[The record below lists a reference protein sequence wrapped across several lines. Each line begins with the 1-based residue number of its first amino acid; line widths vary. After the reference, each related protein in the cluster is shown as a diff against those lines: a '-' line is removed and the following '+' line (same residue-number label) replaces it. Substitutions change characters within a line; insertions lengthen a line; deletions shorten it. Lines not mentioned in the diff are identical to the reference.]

1 MRAIAWFP
9 FYGQFP
15 AALSCRN
22 HPGFL
27 APVAHQL
34 EYLVARL
41 LVYPTGWQSAW
52 GTKDIPQSLAHDV
65 ARRPL
70 AWRELDIRYLG
81 RTSRRGARSG
91 EKADAPG
98 KWANR
103 SPLPVAQASFRLPCC
118 LFSMDFFPFSVFKG
132 GMGNAERIYSLEL
145 ET

>member
-1 MRAIAWFP
+1 MRAIAWVP
-9 FYGQFP
+9 FHGQFS

-22 HPGFL
+22 HSRFL

-41 LVYPTGWQSAW
+41 LVCPTGWQSPW
-52 GTKDIPQSLAHDV
+52 GTKDLPQSLAHDV

-81 RTSRRGARSG
+81 RTSRRGTRGG

-98 KWANR
+98 KGANR
-103 SPLPVAQASFRLPCC
+103 IPSQVAQATFCLPRC
-118 LFSMDFFPFSVFKG
+118 LFNMDFFSCSVSKG
-132 GMGNAERIYSLEL
+132 G
-145 ET
+145 